1 MQMFV
6 LLVLLICALQHQ
18 QWSQLARSGEASPS
32 EMVQLAAINMI
43 IPLRNCCSKHNILR
57 CAATAATAE
66 LRLAVQKCTQ
76 ISILGQENEIAL
88 ASTTLCLLSPTMCM
102 YALIISNIYGV
113 SRTVLLL
120 ASASY
125 T

>member
-6 LLVLLICALQHQ
+6 LLVLLICALQQ
-18 QWSQLARSGEASPS
+18 QQQQCSQLARSGEASPS

-57 CAATAATAE
+57 CCAATAE

-88 ASTTLCLLSPTMCM
+88 ASTTLASSLLCVCT
-102 YALIISNIYGV
+102 L
-113 SRTVLLL
+113 
-120 ASASY
+120 
-125 T
+125 

>member
-6 LLVLLICALQHQ
+6 LLVLLICALQQQQ

-88 ASTTLCLLSPTMCM
+88 ASTTLAS
-102 YALIISNIYGV
+102 S
-113 SRTVLLL
+113 LLL
-120 ASASY
+120 CVC
-125 T
+125 TL

>member
-1 MQMFV
+1 MFV
-6 LLVLLICALQHQ
+6 LLVLLICALQQ
-18 QWSQLARSGEASPS
+18 QQQCSQLARSGEASPS

-57 CAATAATAE
+57 CCAATAATAE

-88 ASTTLCLLSPTMCM
+88 ASTTLASSLLCVCT
-102 YALIISNIYGV
+102 L
-113 SRTVLLL
+113 
-120 ASASY
+120 
-125 T
+125 